1 MHYTMGGLWVD
12 FNQMTNI
19 PGLFAAGECEYQY
32 HGANRLGA
40 NSLLSCIFG
49 GFRAG
54 PNALAYAKSLPA
66 PEGDGGHSAELLR
79 QTEINTALLKNE
91 GTENPFKLWRELGS
105 TMTEHV
111 TVIRYNQGL
120 QQADNKIVELLDRFK
135 KVNLSDRSQWA
146 NTSFAFARQL
156 KNMLELSRA
165 VTLGALLRDESRGAH
180 YKPDFP
186 DRNDERFLKT
196 TKASFTGAPEGPSF
210 EYEAVDTQ
218 FIKPR
223 PRSYAAAK

>member
-1 MHYTMGGLWVD
+1 V
-12 FNQMTNI
+12 
-19 PGLFAAGECEYQY
+19 
-32 HGANRLGA
+32 
-40 NSLLSCIFG
+40 
-49 GFRAG
+49 
-54 PNALAYAKSLPA
+54 PA
-66 PEGDGGHSAELLR
+66 PTPWPTPRALLR